1 MNRWIEMDKAEV
13 KRAWEKLIESLS
25 LFTQP
30 GLSLYTHLYETTQ
43 VSTLLLHLSVDYT
56 HLYETTQFAIRFVP
70 LLSIELVLVER
81 STFQHSRFSNSF
93 SPTVC
98 KVPTRRRQ
106 GRIVT
111 YSILPS
117 CQSRFVSYTSSRK
130 GDFLTFRRVPHL

>member
-1 MNRWIEMDKAEV
+1 MDEAEV
-13 KRAWEKLIESLS
+13 KRAWEKLVESLS

-81 STFQHSRFSNSF
+81 STFQQRVRVRPSRSHDALARYLGGRS
-93 SPTVC
+93 SIDESIASKERC
-98 KVPTRRRQ
+98 K
-106 GRIVT
+106 I
-111 YSILPS
+111 
-117 CQSRFVSYTSSRK
+117 
-130 GDFLTFRRVPHL
+130 PHQRA